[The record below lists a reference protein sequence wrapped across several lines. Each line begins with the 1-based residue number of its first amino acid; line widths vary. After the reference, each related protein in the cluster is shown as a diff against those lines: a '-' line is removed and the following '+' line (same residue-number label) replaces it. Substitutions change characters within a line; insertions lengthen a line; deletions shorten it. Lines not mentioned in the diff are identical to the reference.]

1 MKYVSWHIFHHRIQ
15 AKVVSKTILIEAP
28 PPYFKVTNIFS
39 FIFVISKNQYIC
51 YK

>member
-28 PPYFKVTNIFS
+28 PPYFKVTNIITYVS
-39 FIFVISKNQYIC
+39 SIGEMLPESA
-51 YK
+51 